1 MDETDQYIDNLH
13 VERVNA
19 ALLARGLP
27 AHLRRALSTRNLLPR
42 IGDAAAMSGGL
53 VARGAA
59 AGMQWGGP
67 VAVAGEMLQLAC
79 ACLLA
84 CWRVCYAQRA
94 LLLCLPAGNHWI
106 ASHRPAPTTWLQHTV
121 RVHGSRETLR
131 PRPQRPLQ
139 RPAPQRRR

>member
-27 AHLRRALSTRNLLPR
+27 PHLRRALSTRNLLPR

-53 VARGAA
+53 GARGAA
-59 AGMQWGGP
+59 AGMQWGGS
-67 VAVAGEMLQLAC
+67 VAVAGKVLQLAC

-84 CWRVCYAQRA
+84 CGVCATHRA
-94 LLLCLPAGNHWI
+94 RCFCLPAGNHWI
-106 ASHRPAPTTWLQHTV
+106 ASHRPAPPHPAPAHTV
-121 RVHGSRETLR
+121 RVNGSWETLR
-131 PRPQRPLQ
+131 PHPQRPPQ